1 MAVTALRPSESTQPL
16 VSVIMPVYNN
26 ARFLTETLESV
37 VAQTY
42 TRIET
47 VLVDDGSTDASL
59 EIAEWFERRYP
70 GRVLALRGEPRQGP
84 CRQRNRALE
93 SANGSLICWL
103 DSDDLWMGDKIAQQV
118 QVMLERP
125 DVGLVYT
132 DHESFESSTGAR
144 IDDRHVFSEEYD
156 DLLAQL
162 FLDGVLFVASTI
174 MFRREVLTNRNVRLL
189 ERDFSLGD
197 DYHLCLLAA
206 LDWNTRGIPKVL
218 ARYRRHDTNESTR
231 NWSRTNYY
239 VHLADI
245 QREFLK
251 SFPEARGRLGHV
263 PRQAQAKWRELAS
276 YLERTRGNTY
286 GSVRLLLRSL
296 TLAPVQVLRARF
308 PRSHVGALLI
318 AVRRTCRRA
327 TGRHDRAP
335 ESTA

>member
-1 MAVTALRPSESTQPL
+1 MAITALRPSESTQPL
-16 VSVIMPVYNN
+16 VSVIMPVYNA
-26 ARFLTETLESV
+26 ARYLAETLESV

-42 TRIET
+42 PHIET

-70 GRVLALRGEPRQGP
+70 GRFIVLRGEPRAGP

-103 DSDDLWMGDKIAQQV
+103 DADDLWMGDKIAQQV
-118 QVMLERP
+118 QIMFERP

-144 IDDRHVFSEEYD
+144 IDDWHVFSEDYD

-162 FLDGVLFVASTI
+162 FLDGVLFAASTI

-206 LDWNTRGIPKVL
+206 LDWNTRGISKVL
-218 ARYRRHDTNESTR
+218 VRYRRHDANESTR
-231 NWSRTNYY
+231 NWTRTNYH

-245 QREFLK
+245 QRDFLK
-251 SFPEARGRLGHV
+251 SFPEAGSRLGQI

-276 YLERTRGNTY
+276 YRERTRGNTY

-318 AVRRTCRRA
+318 AVRRRFRA
-327 TGRHDRAP
+327 RGRQHDRAP